1 MIIPRSFIIC
11 MLLLI
16 TTQSYQ
22 LSAAERLE
30 VEIRSTVLNIRETRS
45 TISPVVGVLNQGDR
59 LTATTTDM
67 RDWLD
72 LDDGRGF
79 ISINYVY
86 VLSKTP
92 VLLAP
97 PEEVESQT
105 PPPTEA
111 NITRLPESLTESAQ
125 QVCIQNKINNQLPI
139 NSSSKTCRK
148 NLNTLGYE
156 SCQLLFKLS
165 LTNSCNDSEQLRV
178 VCSATALTTDRQ
190 KNQVLYELTNT
201 RVVSSSVTETTI
213 ILEWFPAAESTAIQK
228 IELGKGQCETAS

>member
-1 MIIPRSFIIC
+1 MIIARSFIIF
-11 MLLLI
+11 MLLVI

-30 VEIRSTVLNIRETRS
+30 VEIRSTILNIRETRS

-59 LTATTTDM
+59 LTATTTDL
-67 RDWLD
+67 RDWLN

-86 VLSKTP
+86 VLSRTP

-97 PEEVESQT
+97 PEEVELQI
-105 PPPTEA
+105 PPATEA
-111 NITRLPESLTESAQ
+111 NITRLSESLTKDAQ
-125 QVCIQNKINNQLPI
+125 QVCIQNKVDKPLPI
-139 NSSSKTCRK
+139 DSSSKTCRK

-165 LTNSCNDSEQLRV
+165 LTNNCNDSEQLRV
-178 VCSATALTTDRQ
+178 VCSATALATDSQ
-190 KNQVLYELTNT
+190 KNQALYELTNT
-201 RVVSSSVTETTI
+201 RIVSSSVTETTI
-213 ILEWFPAAESTAIQK
+213 LLEWFPAAESAAIQK
-228 IELGKGQCETAS
+228 IELSKGQCEIAL